1 MWPAGK
7 PFPASSMRPGLYRL
21 DIIAFYGLTSRWC
34 YTEPDNTTL
43 DEDVAWCHRTRRTHG
58 YLQWNQI
65 DCANPQVGCV
75 TKYGTGH
82 SYTSFARR
90 YEWPGCRVSRPGETL
105 PGATLVHY
113 FDAST
118 GGQEFWDGTACAGVS
133 DTASANDRA
142 TQLRPGHC
150 VSDCASGLNA
160 SARHDV
166 ENEWQ
171 ARGCDAGVRA
181 AGALRQEVRSK

>member
-1 MWPAGK
+1 M
-7 PFPASSMRPGLYRL
+7 
-21 DIIAFYGLTSRWC
+21 
-34 YTEPDNTTL
+34 
-43 DEDVAWCHRTRRTHG
+43 
-58 YLQWNQI
+58 
-65 DCANPQVGCV
+65 GCV
-75 TKYGTGH
+75 ANYGIADG
-82 SYTSFARR
+82 R
-90 YEWPGCRVSRPGETL
+90 YEWPGCQ
-105 PGATLVHY
+105 PGALSGMPLVEY
-113 FDAST
+113 QDAST
-118 GGQEFWDGTACAGVS
+118 GGLEFWDRTACAGVS
-133 DTASANDRA
+133 DAASANDRA

>member
-1 MWPAGK
+1 M
-7 PFPASSMRPGLYRL
+7 
-21 DIIAFYGLTSRWC
+21 
-34 YTEPDNTTL
+34 
-43 DEDVAWCHRTRRTHG
+43 AWCHRTRRTHG
-58 YLQWNQI
+58 YLQWNRI
-65 DCANPQVGCV
+65 DCTSPQVGCV
-75 TKYGTGH
+75 ANYGIADG
-82 SYTSFARR
+82 R
-90 YEWPGCRVSRPGETL
+90 YEWPGCQPGAL
-105 PGATLVHY
+105 PGATLFRY

-118 GGQEFWDGTACAGVS
+118 GGTEFWDGTACAGVS
-133 DTASANDRA
+133 DTASANDQN
-142 TQLRPGHC
+142 TQLGPGHC